1 MRLTVFLAFTL
12 FASLASGQTQTDPE
26 AAGRIKANPSVE
38 TQEHMIVAANRH
50 AAIAGNQIMSA
61 GGSAVDATI
70 AALLVLNVVEP
81 QSSGIGGGA
90 FALVHSSSGLTS
102 WDAREKAPAAT
113 APGLFIENGRPLPF
127 LDAVSSGR
135 SIGVPG
141 LLRLMETL
149 HEIHGNLPWKELFQP
164 AIALARDGFEVSPR
178 LAYLLDVYS
187 KRLADSDAA
196 DVFLP
201 DGKPLSA
208 GSTLKQPKLAQTLE
222 SIAEIGADF
231 FYTGTLAHDIVAA
244 VDRNPRPG
252 TLSLEDLKN
261 YEVIERPAVCHP
273 FRKYRVCGMGPPS
286 SGATTVGQILMLLER
301 FELDKLGVGNP
312 MLWHLFAGVSR
323 LAYADRAYHLAD
335 GDFIEVPVEGLL
347 DPEYIN
353 SRAQLIDQSKA
364 QNDKAVAGKPPRRTA
379 TRWAPDLQVDLPGTT
394 HVSVIDREGL
404 AVSLTASIESAFGSG
419 RMAGG
424 FLLNNQLTDFS
435 FRPWSTDGLLIANAP
450 APEKRP
456 RSSMSPTIVYSDD
469 NPIVIVGSP
478 GGSRIPEYV
487 AQSLIAMLTYNL
499 DPASASALPHV
510 SHRNSGSVTVEPGTP
525 ATIREGLEALGHEVT
540 IKKMTSGLNIIQIT
554 SAGTLIGGSDPR
566 REGLVA
572 GR

>member
-1 MRLTVFLAFTL
+1 MRLTVFFAFTL
-12 FASLASGQTQTDPE
+12 FAHIVSGQTQTDPE
-26 AAGRIKANPSVE
+26 VAGSIKAYPSVK
-38 TQEHMIVAANRH
+38 TQEHMIVAANPL
-50 AAIAGNQIMSA
+50 AAITGDEIMLA

-102 WDAREKAPAAT
+102 WDAREKAPAGAT
-113 APGLFIENGRPLPF
+113 PGLFIENGRPLQFP
-127 LDAVSSGR
+127 DAVSSGR

-149 HEIHGNLPWKELFQP
+149 HEHHGKLPWKDLFQP
-164 AIALARDGFEVSPR
+164 AIGLARDGFEVSPR
-178 LAYLLDVYS
+178 LAHLLDAYS
-187 KRLADSDAA
+187 ERLMNSDAA
-196 DVFLP
+196 DLYIP
-201 DGKPLSA
+201 DRKPLSV
-208 GSTLKQPKLAQTLE
+208 GSTLKQPRLARTLE
-222 SIAEIGADF
+222 GIAENGTDF
-231 FYTGTLAHDIVAA
+231 FYTGELAREIVAA
-244 VDRNPRPG
+244 ANRNPRPG

-261 YEVIERPAVCHP
+261 YQVIERPAICHP

-286 SGATTVGQILMLLER
+286 SGATTVGQILMLLEG
-301 FELDKLGVGNP
+301 FDLDELGVNNP
-312 MLWHLFAGVSR
+312 TLWHIFACASQ
-323 LAYADRAYHLAD
+323 LAYADRAYYLAD
-335 GDFIEVPVEGLL
+335 SDFIAVPVEGLL
-347 DPEYIN
+347 NPEYIN
-353 SRAQLIDQSKA
+353 SRAQLIDRFKA
-364 QNDKAVAGKPPRRTA
+364 QEDKAVAGEPPRRTVA
-379 TRWAPDLQVDLPGTT
+379 RWAPDLQEDLPGTT
-394 HVSVIDREGL
+394 HVSVVDEDGL
-404 AVSLTASIESAFGSG
+404 AVSLTASIETAFGSG

-469 NPIVIVGSP
+469 RPVAIVGSP

-487 AQSLIAMLTYNL
+487 AQSLIAMLVYDLN
-499 DPASASALPHV
+499 PASASALPHV
-510 SHRNSGSVTVEPGTP
+510 SHRNSGSVTVEPNTP
-525 ATIREGLEALGHEVT
+525 ARILEGLEELGYEVNV
-540 IKKMTSGLNIIQIT
+540 KNMTSGLNIIQIT

-566 REGLVA
+566 REGLAA